1 MYLSKI
7 EKPQSF
13 KQHAYEEIK
22 NAIINHTIPQGKV
35 LFERNL
41 SDMLGISRTPL
52 RSAIQM
58 LEMEG
63 WLTSEPR
70 KGVFIHKIAEKDV
83 IDVIQL
89 RRANESLVVEIMVP
103 EITDEE
109 MEKLESIFAYQV
121 QHLADDKLFI
131 LTDKDFHMYMAELT
145 GNKRLIQLMQTLSDQ
160 MRWFGIMAL
169 HSTERKE
176 RTMEEHRAILEGI
189 KNRDVEL
196 AKKAVIDHIEQ
207 TRTAVLAAMK
217 EHEED

>member
-1 MYLSKI
+1 MYLTKI
-7 EKPQSF
+7 AKPQSF

-22 NAIINHTIPQGKV
+22 NAIINHSIPQGKV

-52 RSAIQM
+52 RSALQM
-58 LEMEG
+58 LELEG

-70 KGVFIHKIAEKDV
+70 KGVFINKIAEKDV

-103 EITDEE
+103 VITDEE
-109 MEKLESIFAYQV
+109 VEKLESIFANQA

-131 LTDKDFHMYMAELT
+131 LIDKDFHMYMAELT
-145 GNKRLIQLMQTLSDQ
+145 GNKRLIQLMHTLSDQ

-176 RTMEEHRAILEGI
+176 RTMEEHRSIIESI

-207 TRTAVLAAMK
+207 TRIAVLEAMK
-217 EHEED
+217 VNEEE